1 MSARVATFRITPGTL
16 DALRQRYY
24 TECAPLVKA
33 ADGSIDCLVLE
44 PVDEQDPVAVC
55 TVWRTEPT
63 PRHTR
68 QAGRPPRSPAG
79 CGSSSSDPPISTRTG
94 YSNG

>member
-55 TVWRTEPT
+55 TVWRTEADAAAYEAGGSAAEV
-63 PRHTR
+63 
-68 QAGRPPRSPAG
+68 AGRVREFFLGPPDLHSYR
-79 CGSSSSDPPISTRTG
+79 IQQR
-94 YSNG
+94 